1 MKPEIILFQHDLDI
15 PQFAFTKVAL
25 SCSHLNRLH
34 LALQVPVPLPQELY
48 LVLGI
53 AQSSLNI
60 NEIRPA
66 TTVVGPAIPIL
77 HTAHVK

>member
-1 MKPEIILFQHDLDI
+1 VKPEIILFQHDLDI